1 MKKHLAALC
10 ALCLLLWGGAALAET
25 EIILSDAGVTA
36 GAGVEIDGERIAIVE
51 SGSYRLTGKIGR
63 AHV

>member
-1 MKKHLAALC
+1 MVAKEHTGGVYDMEKHLAALC

-36 GAGVEIDGERIAIVE
+36 A
-51 SGSYRLTGKIGR
+51 R
-63 AHV
+63 AWR